1 MVDLALADNATPSR
15 DIASPIFATVA
26 VDTPAD
32 ECARLRRHYDLS
44 QLPVVDGP
52 VVDRH
57 KLIGVILSDSLLGVR
72 RLSTTRDRCNR
83 WRVLRARRSVVR

>member
-1 MVDLALADNATPSR
+1 MVDLALADNATPIR

-44 QLPVVDGP
+44 QLPVVEG
-52 VVDRH
+52 DR
-57 KLIGVILSDSLLGVR
+57 LIGVILSDSLLGVR
-72 RLSTTRDRCNR
+72 RLSTTRGRCNK
-83 WRVLRARRSVVR
+83 WQALRARRSVVR